1 MQHNFQKL
9 KIWQVVMEMVDEVY
23 ILTKKFRK
31 EELFGLTVQARKAAV
46 AMPSSISEGAG
57 RKTKKDFSNFI
68 GISLGSGNAL
78 MTQLFVAQ
86 KQDYDTL
93 QATDVVISR
102 INEWQNM
109 TVSFQENNLKD

>member
-1 MQHNFQKL
+1 
-9 KIWQVVMEMVDEVY
+9 
-23 ILTKKFRK
+23 
-31 EELFGLTVQARKAAV
+31 
-46 AMPSSISEGAG
+46 
-57 RKTKKDFSNFI
+57 
-68 GISLGSGNAL
+68 

-109 TVSFQENNLKD
+109 TVSLQENNLKD

>member
-46 AMPSSISEGAG
+46 AMPSSISEGLEE
-57 RKTKKDFSNFI
+57 RQKK
-68 GISLGSGNAL
+68 IS
-78 MTQLFVAQ
+78 
-86 KQDYDTL
+86 
-93 QATDVVISR
+93 ATSLISHLAPA
-102 INEWQNM
+102 M
-109 TVSFQENNLKD
+109 H